1 MPAENAFRLPL
12 QSDAAFQA
20 LNFVCVGWALL
31 ALAPRWQH
39 TPKATLAIA
48 AAYSALYAALVVE
61 AALGGAG
68 EQPEGAGFGS
78 LAAVV
83 ALVSKERNVLAGW
96 THYIAY
102 DLLVARGCV
111 LDARTRGVPWIM
123 VSLLMPLFLLAG
135 PVGLVAYL
143 ALAALYPAAA
153 TARLKAE

>member
-1 MPAENAFRLPL
+1 MPAENAFQLPL
-12 QSDAAFQA
+12 ESDVAFEA

-31 ALAPRWQH
+31 ALAPRWRH

-48 AAYSALYAALVVE
+48 AAYSALYAAFVVE
-61 AALGGAG
+61 AALSS
-68 EQPEGAGFGS
+68 QPEGAGFGS
-78 LAAVV
+78 LATVR
-83 ALVSKERNVLAGW
+83 ALFSKERNVLAGW

-111 LDARTRGVPWIM
+111 LDARTRGVPWVM
-123 VSLLMPLFLLAG
+123 VSLLMPLFLLTG